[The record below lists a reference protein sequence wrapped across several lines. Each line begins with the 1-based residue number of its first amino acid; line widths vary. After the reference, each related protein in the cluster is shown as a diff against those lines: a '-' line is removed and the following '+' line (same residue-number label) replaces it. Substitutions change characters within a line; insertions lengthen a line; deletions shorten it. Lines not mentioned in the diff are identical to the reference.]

1 MVLRHQIRSLT
12 SWACVTTNG
21 FKASEPSIPQAG
33 HELQPMVL
41 RHQIHSLTSW
51 ACVTTNGFKASR
63 RVSRVSTGDIG
74 HQNGNKKTS
83 AKEPMVDEQTVCL
96 IGRRKQEI
104 VKNGQ

>member
-1 MVLRHQIRSLT
+1 MVGVRFFSLT
-12 SWACVTTNG
+12 GESHL
-21 FKASEPSIPQAG
+21 K
-33 HELQPMVL
+33 
-41 RHQIHSLTSW
+41 
-51 ACVTTNGFKASR
+51 TNGFKASR

-96 IGRRKQEI
+96 IGRRKQEM